1 MRFFCGQPKG
11 ALIRCCIL
19 GGSSVKPL
27 KRQALNGLHDLVM
40 PCGQV
45 KVLV

>member
-1 MRFFCGQPKG
+1 MRFYVQPKG

-19 GGSSVKPL
+19 GGSPVQPF
-27 KRQALNGLHDLVM
+27 KRQALNGPQGLVM